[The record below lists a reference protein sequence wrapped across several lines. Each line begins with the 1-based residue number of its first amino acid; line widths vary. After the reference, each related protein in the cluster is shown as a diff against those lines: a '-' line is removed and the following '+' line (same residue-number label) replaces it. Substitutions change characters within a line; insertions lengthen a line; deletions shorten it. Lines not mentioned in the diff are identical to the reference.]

1 MLDKASFKK
10 IINSLDETEQDKRDA
25 INRRFEKIYD
35 VCLKFKRQSEDVF
48 QKNPEYALAKKEMQK
63 TDLKLAGSLLVAG
76 PAGGGL
82 SVYGYNSL
90 MDPVAFDAINYMSY
104 GLLGFF
110 GAGLFTCAAFTV
122 VNIKGKMEKQ
132 KNRVEETVRE
142 MSGKL
147 NENVFLLSQEELD
160 IMNAANKII
169 KENSFLRNF
178 LFTQQTQRKYS
189 VNDFDNESKY
199 NVSKM
204 ILGKEWSLEARLL
217 FVVEII
223 NELEKECDNKY
234 EDLDED

>member
-1 MLDKASFKK
+1 
-10 IINSLDETEQDKRDA
+10 
-25 INRRFEKIYD
+25 
-35 VCLKFKRQSEDVF
+35 
-48 QKNPEYALAKKEMQK
+48 
-63 TDLKLAGSLLVAG
+63 
-76 PAGGGL
+76 
-82 SVYGYNSL
+82 

-110 GAGLFTCAAFTV
+110 GTGLFACAALTV

-132 KNRVEETVRE
+132 KNRVEEAVRE

-160 IMNAANKII
+160 IINVANKII
-169 KENSFLRNF
+169 KENSFFKNF

-234 EDLDED
+234 EDLHED